1 MPQGHRIGI
10 LRISKL
16 SWGEK
21 VPLNYH
27 GVSKRSNEVR
37 KMNKLLLFYEP
48 SIIQKINYFLYDPL
62 FLPFILIGIC
72 APDKEGRAFSFIQ
85 YIHRL
90 RKRAKLT

>member
-1 MPQGHRIGI
+1 MGI
-10 LRISKL
+10 Q
-16 SWGEK
+16 
-21 VPLNYH
+21 
-27 GVSKRSNEVR
+27 KRSNEVR

-90 RKRAKLT
+90 TKT